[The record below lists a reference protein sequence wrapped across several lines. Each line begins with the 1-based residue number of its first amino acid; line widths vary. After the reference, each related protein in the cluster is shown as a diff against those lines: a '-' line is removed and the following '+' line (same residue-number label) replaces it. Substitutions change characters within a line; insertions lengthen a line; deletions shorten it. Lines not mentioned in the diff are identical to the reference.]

1 MKNCAVDEIRKQF
14 DFHNDKDVLKLY
26 AMIQAGQ
33 ITLEGAAGRALDDEV
48 YELAMAAKQ
57 RQKAAA
63 DASKA
68 VKKKQTGSRERRA
81 PKASGK
87 KVVVLTRKELRIRR
101 IVSFFLVMTAVGCL
115 GYFGMYCYDAY
126 VTKRAGE
133 RAAAL
138 KENEQINAMYGAQQV
153 VAKDQETGQ
162 EMLLTVLDEYK
173 SLYNQNKNLIG
184 WLKIADTNIDY
195 PVMQTSDNTY
205 YLDHD
210 IHQNSDKNG
219 TLFLDAAC
227 DVVAPSAN
235 LIIYGHNMRS
245 GNMFGN
251 LDKYKSADYCEDH
264 PLIEFDSI
272 YEKGTYQVM
281 YAFMSHI
288 YNEDEIAF
296 KYYQFI
302 DAASQQEFDSNMRA
316 MEEISLY
323 ETGVEAVYGDQ
334 LLTLS
339 TCDYEEKN
347 GRFVVVA
354 KRIQ

>member
-1 MKNCAVDEIRKQF
+1 MRNCAVDEIRKQF

-33 ITLEGAAGRALDDEV
+33 ITLEGEAGRALDDEI

-57 RQKAAA
+57 RQKAA

-68 VKKKQTGSRERRA
+68 VKKKQPESRGRRA
-81 PKASGK
+81 QKASGK

-101 IVSFFLVMTAVGCL
+101 IFSFFLVMTAVGCL
-115 GYFGMYCYDAY
+115 GYFGMYCYDAH
-126 VTKRAGE
+126 VKRQASE
-133 RAAAL
+133 KVAAL
-138 KENEQINAMYGAQQV
+138 KENEQINAMYQTQQV
-153 VAKDQETGQ
+153 AAKDQETGR

-195 PVMQTSDNTY
+195 PVVQTSDNTY

-210 IHQNSDKNG
+210 IYQNSDKNG

-227 DVVAPSAN
+227 DVIAPSTN

-316 MEEISLY
+316 MAEMSLY